1 MDAEVIAA
9 YTAAENV
16 PDYTTA
22 ARESQVRHWM
32 AEASAIILQPLHWQ
46 LFQLCGSASFVSD
59 SRWIAKQTA
68 FTIDEVNMAFERL
81 LRLDLLRTNDDGRWT
96 RNEPSIVAERDFQKA
111 ALARIRSKAAEF
123 SIALPIATPDKST
136 NRKSAT
142 GKSTTDQ

>member
-9 YTAAENV
+9 YAAAENV

-46 LFQLCGSASFVSD
+46 LFQLCGTAGFVSD
-59 SRWIAKQTA
+59 SRWIAKHTD
-68 FTIDEVNMAFERL
+68 FKVDEVNMAFERL
-81 LRLDLLRTNDDGRWT
+81 LRLDLLRTADDGRWT
-96 RNEPSIVAERDFQKA
+96 RNKPSIATERDFQKA

-123 SIALPIATPDKST
+123 SIALPIAAKDKST
-136 NRKSAT
+136 TK
-142 GKSTTDQ
+142 KK